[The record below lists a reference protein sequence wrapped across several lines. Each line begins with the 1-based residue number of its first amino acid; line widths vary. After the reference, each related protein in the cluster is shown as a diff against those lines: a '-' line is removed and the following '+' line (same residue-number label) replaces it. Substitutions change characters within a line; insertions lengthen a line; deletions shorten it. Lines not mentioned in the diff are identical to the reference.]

1 MAMLQPAAN
10 SRIPFDA
17 VRLDQ
22 LMEAASID
30 VLIATSKHNVQYL
43 LGGYRFSFFDT
54 MDAIGVSRYLPVLIY
69 QKGQPENTA
78 YIGNAMENHEAELGR
93 FWPPFVET
101 VTWGTQDAM
110 QRA

>member
-1 MAMLQPAAN
+1 MLQPAAN

-43 LGGYRFSFFDT
+43 LGGIPS
-54 MDAIGVSRYLPVLIY
+54 S
-69 QKGQPENTA
+69 
-78 YIGNAMENHEAELGR
+78 
-93 FWPPFVET
+93 
-101 VTWGTQDAM
+101 
-110 QRA
+110 